1 MTTVDTSNENDVVH
15 SGLLVTRAA
24 AWMADW
30 GTYVDEPDYQDPEVA
45 VADGY
50 ADIPLPPGALS
61 GIALASDRLPPE
73 AVRAGCVQR
82 AWTAVEP
89 VVVGTP
95 LRVRIAAG
103 YGTVA
108 TRFETMAGTTVAVE
122 HLSVVDAPVALE
134 GNGVRPVATFVTGP
148 LDLTRVRALSWS
160 LGEID
165 PERRWRWGDEPEIV
179 RELAQRLVAPA
190 LVASRAVVSGKD
202 AARRVAGLTVRCAA
216 TPPAP
221 GAALTAHVTERD
233 ATTATVAVSADSDL
247 VAVVAVQL
255 RS

>member
-1 MTTVDTSNENDVVH
+1 MTTVDTSNENEVVH

-95 LRVRIAAG
+95 LRVRIGAG

-108 TRFETMAGTTVAVE
+108 TRFETMEGTTVAIE
-122 HLSVVDAPVALE
+122 HLSVVDAPVAVEE
-134 GNGVRPVATFVTGP
+134 GGGEPVATFVTGP

-160 LGEID
+160 LGELD
-165 PERRWRWGDEPEIV
+165 PHRRWRWGEEPQIL

-190 LVASRAVVSGKD
+190 LVAARAVVSGKD
-202 AARRVAGLTVRCAA
+202 AARRIGGLTLRCAA

-221 GAALTAHVTERD
+221 GAALSAHVTERD
-233 ATTATVAVSADSDL
+233 ATTANVVVSAASVL
-247 VAVVAVQL
+247 VAVVSLQF